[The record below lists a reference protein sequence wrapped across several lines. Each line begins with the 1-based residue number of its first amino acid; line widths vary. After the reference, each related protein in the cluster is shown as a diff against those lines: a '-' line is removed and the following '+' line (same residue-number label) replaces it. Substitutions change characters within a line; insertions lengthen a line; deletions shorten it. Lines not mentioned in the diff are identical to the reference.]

1 MQRYK
6 YFPEI
11 WGAIA
16 ILACLLMLE
25 ILIST
30 AFYDAGV
37 IFAYGDPRSM
47 TVVVLANGIVFST
60 FMKITGIEYKDLF
73 HPSSNSVSS
82 TLIVSVI
89 PLAIIVISSLWW
101 LGDIENYIVLLFP
114 QDLASINMLNRLL
127 DGGFITVI
135 AICVIAPFVEEMLFR
150 GIILRGFLIHYS
162 PINAIV
168 ASSALFGLIHLNI
181 YQIPGAFVFGCIIG
195 YVFYLSKSLWPCI
208 FAHSLANA
216 LSYLLYIDNSETYFL
231 SKNVEFNSFI
241 LNALTFCVSVF
252 GMYLLY
258 RIFSVK
264 NER

>member
-1 MQRYK
+1 MCIRD
-6 YFPEI
+6 
-11 WGAIA
+11 
-16 ILACLLMLE
+16 
-25 ILIST
+25 S
-30 AFYDAGV
+30 
-37 IFAYGDPRSM
+37 
-47 TVVVLANGIVFST
+47 
-60 FMKITGIEYKDLF
+60 
-73 HPSSNSVSS
+73 
-82 TLIVSVI
+82 
-89 PLAIIVISSLWW
+89 
-101 LGDIENYIVLLFP
+101 
-114 QDLASINMLNRLL
+114 
-127 DGGFITVI
+127 
-135 AICVIAPFVEEMLFR
+135 
-150 GIILRGFLIHYS
+150 LIHYS

-241 LNALTFCVSVF
+241 LNALTFCISVF